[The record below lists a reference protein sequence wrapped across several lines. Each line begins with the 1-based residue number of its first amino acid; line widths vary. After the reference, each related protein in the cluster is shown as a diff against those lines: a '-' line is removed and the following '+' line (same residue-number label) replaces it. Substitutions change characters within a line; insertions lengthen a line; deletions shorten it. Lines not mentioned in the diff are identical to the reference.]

1 MEIIDRSDPDV
12 SFEGTG
18 ARFNTVLKTGP
29 KIDPKTVPN
38 SLFFGFLALLFE
50 GFFGTLL
57 GTIFGTV
64 FGTVLNRGPESL
76 RAGRCEGLGH
86 WRARGARRRQRCL
99 AVGDQESRDQ
109 GPNSNKKILA

>member
-57 GTIFGTV
+57 GTILGTV
-64 FGTVLNRGPESL
+64 FGTVLNRAPDFNLEAAL
-76 RAGRCEGLGH
+76 VTQMREPT
-86 WRARGARRRQRCL
+86 CL
-99 AVGDQESRDQ
+99 A
-109 GPNSNKKILA
+109 K